1 VTLENNENVPTEA
14 GQEVS
19 AERLGVSGVNAPRY
33 TLEELKAHAE
43 ELFSVKEE
51 VLAGA
56 FFGTQDELFT
66 VAEAHTK
73 IEQFMKAKVD

>member
-1 VTLENNENVPTEA
+1 MTLENQEKAPVHD
-14 GQEVS
+14 GQE
-19 AERLGVSGVNAPRY
+19 ASGPRY
-33 TLEELKAHAE
+33 TLEELKEHAE
-43 ELFSVKEE
+43 SLFSVKVE

-56 FFGTQDELFT
+56 FFGTQDKLFT

>member
-1 VTLENNENVPTEA
+1 MTLANHEKAPLNSGQEA
-14 GQEVS
+14 G
-19 AERLGVSGVNAPRY
+19 GPRY
-33 TLEELKAHAE
+33 TLGELKEHAE
-43 ELFSVKEE
+43 QLFSVKEE

-56 FFGTQDELFT
+56 FFGEQDKLFT

>member
-1 VTLENNENVPTEA
+1 MTFEKNENSPIYA
-14 GQEVS
+14 GQEV
-19 AERLGVSGVNAPRY
+19 GGPRY
-33 TLEELKAHAE
+33 TLEELKEHAE
-43 ELFSVKEE
+43 PLFSVKEE

-56 FFGTQDELFT
+56 FFGEQDKLFT

>member
-1 VTLENNENVPTEA
+1 HHRALLLSQHTSPTRRTS
-14 GQEVS
+14 V
-19 AERLGVSGVNAPRY
+19 LG
-33 TLEELKAHAE
+33 ELKEHAE
-43 ELFSVKEE
+43 QLFSVKEE

-56 FFGTQDELFT
+56 FFGTQDKLFT

>member
-1 VTLENNENVPTEA
+1 LTLENHEKNPVNP
-14 GQEVS
+14 GQE
-19 AERLGVSGVNAPRY
+19 AEGPRY
-33 TLEELKAHAE
+33 TLEELKEHAE
-43 ELFSVKEE
+43 SLFSVKEE

-56 FFGTQDELFT
+56 FFGAQDKLFT

>member
-1 VTLENNENVPTEA
+1 MTLESDEKTPLHS
-14 GQEVS
+14 GQE
-19 AERLGVSGVNAPRY
+19 ASGPRY
-33 TLEELKAHAE
+33 TLEELKEHAE
-43 ELFSVKEE
+43 HLFSVKVE

-56 FFGTQDELFT
+56 FFGTQDKLFT